1 MTSDLTI
8 EAAGLEKSYNSTP
21 VVSGISL
28 RVPRATVFALL
39 GPNGAG
45 KTTTVRMLTTLTE
58 PDGGVAAVAGRDVVA
73 QRAEV
78 RRRISLTGQYAAVDG
93 LQTGAE
99 NLRMIGRLQG
109 LSRTATRARAS
120 ELLERFDLVEAGGRR
135 VATYSGGMRRRLDLA
150 ASLMRRPHVLFL
162 DEPTTGLDP
171 RSRRALWNLVGS
183 LVSDGVTVFLTTQYL
198 DEADALADRIAVLD
212 RGRIVAE
219 GSAAELKAAVA
230 GRRLVVRAVDRGAF
244 EAVARVAGA
253 GLGTAGA
260 GSGSAGAGL
269 GTAGAEATG
278 GRVVEH
284 DPGLLTLGIA
294 CEGEGAAVRALLDEL
309 DPDRSRIADF
319 AVRTASLDDVF
330 LTLTGHTST
339 VESESTDD

>member
-8 EAAGLEKSYNSTP
+8 EATGLEKSYNSTP

-28 RVPRATVFALL
+28 RVPRAAVFALL

-45 KTTTVRMLTTLTE
+45 KTTTVRMLTTLTT
-58 PDGGVAAVAGRDVVA
+58 PDGGVAFVAGHDVVA

-109 LSRTATRARAS
+109 LSGTATRARAS
-120 ELLERFDLVEAGGRR
+120 ALLERFDLVEAGGRR
-135 VATYSGGMRRRLDLA
+135 VTTYSGGMRRRLDLA
-150 ASLMRRPHVLFL
+150 ASLMRPPRVLFL
-162 DEPTTGLDP
+162 DEPTAGLDP
-171 RSRRALWNLVGS
+171 RSRRALWSVVGS

-230 GRRLVVRAVDRGAF
+230 GRRLVVRAVDGAACD
-244 EAVARVAGA
+244 AVARAAGA
-253 GLGTAGA
+253 
-260 GSGSAGAGL
+260 
-269 GTAGAEATG
+269 
-278 GRVVEH
+278 RVVERN
-284 DPGLLTLGIA
+284 PGLLTLDVA

-319 AVRTASLDDVF
+319 SVRSASLDDVF
-330 LTLTGHTST
+330 LTLTGHTAT

>member
-8 EAAGLEKSYNSTP
+8 EAAGLEKSYHSTP

-45 KTTTVRMLTTLTE
+45 KTTTVRMLTTLTA
-58 PDGGVAAVAGRDVVA
+58 PDGGVASVAGRDVVA
-73 QRAEV
+73 QRAAV

-109 LSRTATRARAS
+109 LSRTATRARAA

-171 RSRRALWNLVGS
+171 RSRRALWGLVRS

-230 GRRLVVRAVDRGAF
+230 GRRLVVRAVDREAF
-244 EAVARVAGA
+244 EAVARARCAGRRCPAGA
-253 GLGTAGA
+253 
-260 GSGSAGAGL
+260 
-269 GTAGAEATG
+269 
-278 GRVVEH
+278 RVRAVEH
-284 DPGLLTLGIA
+284 DPGLLTVGIA

-319 AVRTASLDDVF
+319 SVRTATLDDVF
-330 LTLTGHTST
+330 LTLTGHTTT